1 MPFRNLTSLDKFIVC
16 LKELLE
22 FLAFEGE
29 IKDELKLMVSKFSYF
44 NSLFAKFDFV
54 FSKLE
59 LSSHVMKND
68 KLYNLTNVFKA
79 TLWLMYV
86 IMHEDTLGEAQQ
98 AAHSIGL
105 MAALFIEVLNGVEL
119 ISNYLISKTQENKI
133 DPDQIE
139 SEICNLLSIKSRE
152 QLKVSQK
159 KFKEALTD
167 LMTVKG
173 LIKSNWSSVGSIP
186 NTYKALDL
194 HYQKIL
200 RVEDVDLRFFVK
212 DRKSAITPSKFTP
225 FQKQGHSYK
234 QFNPNAQMFSHRVL
248 DFESVPERK
257 PIDQFAPKTGINF
270 QHMLQS
276 PYQMKHVV
284 PATPMTSA
292 MELYNWLFERV
303 AKCEIYQ
310 AGVITEVGP
319 SNPLYRFFEL
329 LDAES
334 QHRIVKKIIE
344 GNIEKIIEAEL
355 GASHSSSKI
364 KSKLKN
370 TEKLFNERKTL
381 IMNFYFSS
389 LQDFIVREQKVKN
402 SQLTQTL
409 KSQIFHQSLLVNC
422 VETVYFILNISSL
435 DFQELLALI
444 EIPAHEYYLANLSQL
459 NFESLI
465 PLPLKNHF
473 LDLEKFMINYLL
485 WERPSAIMEND
496 LKPEHS
502 QIYER
507 VLIYVSSVIKII
519 CSSLGLSEKFQERS
533 WDFFKTVFTVK
544 RSILHGRFV
553 DQIIMCC
560 VYSMSKICQEKTKFQ
575 EIITSFQKASSF
587 FSKSLFHSIVYE
599 CKLADD
605 SRSDIIQFYNKMF
618 IVEFKN
624 QIFQC
629 GRKTEEEIIE
639 SKSFHEDENHNSN
652 GMVTISV
659 PTTLSFKRQSSND
672 LYSKPRTSSE
682 ALNLLKSPLKLL
694 TSTPFTHY
702 IKQPKD
708 KAIDMAKSPTS
719 LMMKMHVADK
729 MPYQSKKVLNFDR
742 QKRPMVHT
750 DGELKLVNKTETF
763 EELMKSNAGNLNA
776 KLQKFK

>member
-1 MPFRNLTSLDKFIVC
+1 
-16 LKELLE
+16 
-22 FLAFEGE
+22 
-29 IKDELKLMVSKFSYF
+29 MVSKFSYF
-44 NSLFAKFDFV
+44 NSLYAKFDFV

-59 LSSHVMKND
+59 LSSHVIKND
-68 KLYNLTNVFKA
+68 KLYNLTNVFKT

-98 AAHSIGL
+98 VAHSIGL
-105 MAALFIEVLNGVEL
+105 MAALYIDVLNGVEL

-133 DPDQIE
+133 DPDLIE
-139 SEICNLLSIKSRE
+139 SEICAMLSIKSRD
-152 QLKVSQK
+152 QLKSSQRR
-159 KFKEALTD
+159 FKEALTD
-167 LMTVKG
+167 LIMAKG
-173 LIKSNWSSVGSIP
+173 LIKSNWNSVGAIP
-186 NTYKALDL
+186 NTYKILDI

-200 RVEDVDLRFFVK
+200 KVEDVDLRFFVK
-212 DRKSAITPSKFTP
+212 DRKSVITPSKFTP
-225 FQKQGHSYK
+225 FQKQGQTYK
-234 QFNPNAQMFSHRVL
+234 HLNPHAQMFSHRVL
-248 DFESVPERK
+248 DFENILERK
-257 PIDQFAPKTGINF
+257 TADPFVPKTGIDF
-270 QHMLQS
+270 QRMLQS

-303 AKCEIYQ
+303 AKCEVYHT
-310 AGVITEVGP
+310 GVITEVSP

-329 LDAES
+329 MDAES

-355 GASHSSSKI
+355 SVSNCTSKT

-389 LQDFIVREQKVKN
+389 LQDFIVREQKAKN
-402 SQLTQTL
+402 PQLTQTL
-409 KSQIFHQSLLVNC
+409 KSQMFHQSLLVNC

-435 DFQELLALI
+435 DFQELLALV
-444 EIPAHEYYLANLSQL
+444 EIPAHEYYLTNLGHL

-473 LDLEKFMINYLL
+473 LDLEKFIINYLL
-485 WERPSAIMEND
+485 WEHSSVILEND
-496 LKPEHS
+496 LKSEHS

-507 VLIYVSSVIKII
+507 VLTYVSSVIKII
-519 CSSLGLSEKFQERS
+519 CSALGLNEKFQERS
-533 WDFFKTVFTVK
+533 WDFFKTVFTVQ
-544 RSILHGRFV
+544 RAILQGRFV

-560 VYSMSKICQEKTKFQ
+560 IYSMAKICQEKTKFQ
-575 EIITSFQKASSF
+575 EIITVFQKASSF

-599 CKLADD
+599 CRLADD
-605 SRSDIIQFYNKMF
+605 SRSDIIQFYNKVF

-639 SKSFHEDENHNSN
+639 SKSFHEDENHDIN
-652 GMVTISV
+652 GVVTISV
-659 PTTLSFKRQSSND
+659 PSTLSFKRPSAND
-672 LYSKPRTSSE
+672 LHVKSRTTSE
-682 ALNLLKSPLKLL
+682 ALNLLKSPLRLL

-708 KAIDMAKSPTS
+708 HLIDMAKSPTS
-719 LMMKMHVADK
+719 MMMKMHVADK
-729 MPYQSKKVLNFDR
+729 MPNQSKKVLNFDR
-742 QKRPMVHT
+742 QKRPTIHT